1 MSCSLIADSNQPL
14 TNTAEVVLVGDN
26 GTVNPNGA
34 IYVPIDSVVS
44 PAVSPLSGYAFKR
57 WDVSGNIEII
67 GSLTNPGSALRIK
80 GDGTVTA
87 LFERERPVLTV
98 VESAHGTISISPGSH
113 SYPYDTMISLIA
125 NPDTGWQFSSWT
137 GVASGSNLSIKVLM
151 HVNKTVSATF
161 VPIPGVAGVVYVR
174 KEAAGFTP
182 LNGSQIFGGFTGFES
197 DTNRLWY
204 NNFTTLTGNDYYHY
218 VIDPFVGN

>member
-1 MSCSLIADSNQPL
+1 MFLALQLSLLLFLASCSLIADSNQPL

-87 LFERERPVLTV
+87 LFERERTVLTV
-98 VESAHGTISISPGSH
+98 AIPDHGTISIASGSH
-113 SYPYDTMISLIA
+113 SYPCDTMISLIA
-125 NPDTGWQFSSWT
+125 TPDTGCQFSSWT
-137 GVASGSNLSIKVLM
+137 GTTGNAATSITM
-151 HVNKTVSATF
+151 DGNKTITAIF
-161 VPIPGVAGVVYVR
+161 IEIPAVPGVVYV
-174 KEAAGFTP
+174 
-182 LNGSQIFGGFTGFES
+182 
-197 DTNRLWY
+197 
-204 NNFTTLTGNDYYHY
+204 
-218 VIDPFVGN
+218 